1 MFKTSANILDFSYM
15 QQHDFQSHM
24 LGWEHHKSGQAQI
37 EQKTKKHKGTKR
49 DNVWQPCDQ

>member
-49 DNVWQPCDQ
+49 DNV